1 MPAPPMKISAKA
13 HAITEPPMKVR
24 PDICENTL
32 PSHEVSSPKSN
43 VPVKNE
49 SSRMP
54 IKKNRSAKRVTI
66 NAFFEA
72 AIASGFV

>member
-1 MPAPPMKISAKA
+1 MKISAKA

-24 PDICENTL
+24 PGNCENTL
-32 PSHEVSSPKSN
+32 PSPEVSSPKSN
-43 VPVKNE
+43 VPVKHE

-66 NAFFEA
+66 NAYFA
-72 AIASGFV
+72 TAIASGFV